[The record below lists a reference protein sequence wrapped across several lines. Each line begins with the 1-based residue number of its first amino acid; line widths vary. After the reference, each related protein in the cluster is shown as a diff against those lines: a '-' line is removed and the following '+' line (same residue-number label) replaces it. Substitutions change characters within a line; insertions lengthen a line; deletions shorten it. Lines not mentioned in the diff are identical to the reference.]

1 MSFPFE
7 TTVSALAANLGRYE
21 IAYLPDDGWLVAGI
35 DTVNDRRNAVKWL
48 PVEEVGPGELKTII
62 ADGLRFGPFAAGRQ
76 IVLRRV
82 EVQS

>member
-7 TTVSALAANLGRYE
+7 TTVGRLAANPGRYE
-21 IAYLPDDGWLVAGI
+21 IAYVPADNWLAVGL
-35 DTVNDRRNAVKWL
+35 DTVNDQRDCVTWL
-48 PVEEVGPGELKTII
+48 SVDAIEPGQLVTVV

-82 EVQS
+82 EAQS